1 MDVDPFMDA
10 DPEIEKTSLYE
21 MEKNMSMEEKIL
33 FENRLENGYD
43 LDTDETYNKWKALK
57 EEALAGE

>member
-1 MDVDPFMDA
+1 
-10 DPEIEKTSLYE
+10 
-21 MEKNMSMEEKIL
+21 MSMEENIL
-33 FENRLENGYD
+33 RLENGYD